1 MIKEVIKEA
10 KTQEEA
16 IQLACKEL
24 GKSRDDVQIE
34 ILERAK
40 KGFLGFGSTNAKVR
54 AFYEEADEKVEIKET
69 AKADTPATEEKE
81 TVDLENK
88 AAKALEFLQNILKD
102 MEITDYTSK
111 VETDE
116 GGISI
121 VLEGDKLG
129 AIIGRRGETLDAIQY
144 LVSLAANRVDNKYTR
159 ITIDTGNYREK
170 REKTLQSLARKIA
183 INAVKTGRSTTLEP
197 MNPYERRIIHAA
209 VSQIEGAV
217 STSVGEEP
225 NRKVVISSANPTRKP
240 YNKDRRQGGYN
251 KGGRRHY
258 NNNRGDKHYNKQNEE
273 HSEIMLDENVQT
285 PVINKEIEE
294 KSDAQLYSKIEI

>member
-16 IQLACKEL
+16 IEIACREL
-24 GKSRDDVQIE
+24 GKNRDEVQVE

-40 KGFLGFGSTNAKVR
+40 KGFFGIGSSDAKVR
-54 AFYEEADEKVEIKET
+54 VFYEDE
-69 AKADTPATEEKE
+69 ATEETKIQVEPKQEKSSE
-81 TVDLENK
+81 TGNK
-88 AAKALEFLQNILKD
+88 AKKALEFLKNILDD
-102 MEITDYTSK
+102 MDITDYTSK
-111 VETDE
+111 IEEDE
-116 GGISI
+116 SGISI
-121 VLEGDKLG
+121 VLEGEKLG

-209 VSQIEGAV
+209 VSQIEGAT

-225 NRKVVISSANPTRKP
+225 NRKVIISSLNPVKKS
-240 YNKDRRQGGYN
+240 YNKDRKQGGYN
-251 KGGRRHY
+251 KGGKRHY
-258 NNNRGDKHYNKQNEE
+258 NNNKGDRRYGRQNEE
-273 HSEIMLDENVQT
+273 NIDLKSAEKVQA
-285 PVINKEIEE
+285 PVINKEFEE
-294 KSDAQLYSKIEI
+294 KSDAQLYSKIEF

>member
-16 IQLACKEL
+16 IELACKEL
-24 GKSRDDVQIE
+24 GKNRDDVQVE

-40 KGFLGFGSTNAKVR
+40 KGFFGIGSSDAKVR
-54 AFYEEADEKVEIKET
+54 VFYEEIEEIKEI
-69 AKADTPATEEKE
+69 EEIENAPVVEVKE
-81 TVDLENK
+81 VKKPVQVGNK
-88 AAKALEFLQNILKD
+88 AEKAMEFLKNILDD
-102 MEITDYTSK
+102 MGITDYTSK
-111 VETDE
+111 VEEDE
-116 GGISI
+116 SGISI

-209 VSQIEGAV
+209 VSQIEGAT
-217 STSVGEEP
+217 STSIGEEP
-225 NRKVVISSANPTRKP
+225 NRKVVISSLNPVKKP
-240 YNKDRRQGGYN
+240 YNKDRKQGGYN
-251 KGGRRHY
+251 KGGKHRYNNKGDRHY
-258 NNNRGDKHYNKQNEE
+258 NKKDEGNKEFAPV
-273 HSEIMLDENVQT
+273 ENVEA
-285 PVINKEIEE
+285 PVIDKKIEE
-294 KSDAQLYSKIEI
+294 NSSAQLYSKIEF